1 MTPELSSAD
10 YRPLIAAL
18 CPTIAAFL
26 ILISRRRPN
35 VREACTIIGSV
46 ALFLVVTSMVPS
58 VLQAGAISFSFLTLF
73 PGADLAFKVDACG
86 LIFAVTSS
94 SLWILVSLYSIGYMR
109 SLEEHAQTRYY
120 FSFAVA
126 ILGAIGMAFSA
137 NLVTMFVFYEILTVS
152 TYALVAHDET
162 PEATQGGHKYL
173 VYLLSG
179 GAFLLFATLM
189 TYSLVGTTDFDPQG
203 ILGPALGPTSR
214 LALQLL
220 FFCFMLGF
228 VKAAW
233 MPVHS
238 WLPTAMVAPTP
249 VSALLHAVAVVKAG
263 VFGIIKTVFYLYGT
277 DLMHEL
283 GLGIALG
290 CVASITIIVANL
302 QAIGQNNL
310 KRLLAYSTINQL
322 SFIILG
328 AAILTPMSATGA
340 LIHIPFHGFM
350 KITLFLCAGAIAVVT
365 QKKDV
370 SEMAGIGRQMPITMI
385 AFTIAALGMCGAPPV
400 AGFISKWHISL
411 GAIEAG
417 QMPFLFIILAGSLL
431 DVVYFFPVI
440 KTAFFERM
448 PEADTVSGDIEEKVE
463 FFSGEVRNKEKE
475 RPLYLFMIIPLAVT
489 ALFSILFC
497 LHPQTLRIYDLVQ
510 MAVNDIFVGR

>member
-1 MTPELSSAD
+1 MD
-10 YRPLIAAL
+10 
-18 CPTIAAFL
+18 
-26 ILISRRRPN
+26 
-35 VREACTIIGSV
+35 
-46 ALFLVVTSMVPS
+46 
-58 VLQAGAISFSFLTLF
+58 
-73 PGADLAFKVDACG
+73 
-86 LIFAVTSS
+86 
-94 SLWILVSLYSIGYMR
+94 
-109 SLEEHAQTRYY
+109 
-120 FSFAVA
+120 
-126 ILGAIGMAFSA
+126 
-137 NLVTMFVFYEILTVS
+137 
-152 TYALVAHDET
+152 
-162 PEATQGGHKYL
+162 
-173 VYLLSG
+173 
-179 GAFLLFATLM
+179 
-189 TYSLVGTTDFDPQG
+189 
-203 ILGPALGPTSR
+203 
-214 LALQLL
+214 
-220 FFCFMLGF
+220 
-228 VKAAW
+228 
-233 MPVHS
+233 
-238 WLPTAMVAPTP
+238 
-249 VSALLHAVAVVKAG
+249 ALLHAVAVVKAG

-290 CVASITIIVANL
+290 CVASFTIIVANL

-350 KITLFLCAGAIAVVT
+350 KITLFLCAGAIAVIA
-365 QKKDV
+365 QKRDV

-448 PEADTVSGDIEEKVE
+448 PETDTVSGDMEEKVE
-463 FFSGEVRNKEKE
+463 FFSGEVLNKERE
-475 RPLYLFMIIPLAVT
+475 RPLYLFMIIPLAIT

>member
-1 MTPELSSAD
+1 MTLEFPSAD

-18 CPTIAAFL
+18 CPTIAALL
-26 ILISRRRPN
+26 ILLSRRRPN
-35 VREACTIIGSV
+35 IRESCTLVGSV
-46 ALFLVVTSMVPS
+46 SLFLVVISMAPS
-58 VLQAGAISFSFLTLF
+58 VLEAGAITFTFLTIF
-73 PGADLAFKVDACG
+73 PGVDFAFKVDACG
-86 LIFAVTSS
+86 LIFGITSS

-162 PEATQGGHKYL
+162 PEATHGGHKYL

-203 ILGPALGPTSR
+203 ILGPALGPGSR
-214 LALQLL
+214 LTLQLL

-233 MPVHS
+233 MPIHS

-290 CVASITIIVANL
+290 CVASFTIIVANL

-350 KITLFLCAGAIAVVT
+350 KITLFLCAGAITVITA
-365 QKKDV
+365 KRDV
-370 SEMAGIGRQMPITMI
+370 SEMAGIGRQMPITMM
-385 AFTIAALGMCGAPPV
+385 AFTIAALGMCGAPPI

-417 QMPFLFIILAGSLL
+417 QTPFLFIILAGSLL

-448 PEADTVSGDIEEKVE
+448 PEADTVSGDMEEKVE
-463 FFSGEVRNKEKE
+463 FFSGEVQNKERE
-475 RPLYLFMIIPLAVT
+475 RPLYLFMIIPLAIT
-489 ALFSILFC
+489 ALFSIVFC
-497 LHPQTLRIYDLVQ
+497 LRPQTLHIYDLVQ